1 MQVAWYVGLGR
12 AWFSRYSPSLSSY
25 LALPPPPFRP
35 WLYALVSA
43 VMKNNDKLPTNQ
55 TSRSF
60 RYVKLFRTFCAIK
73 RTCTYFRSRKILNY
87 YLTDC
92 FFLPILYR
100 FWKSIFVIFICTFF
114 LPIFLPI
121 SKVEFQG
128 HIFCYLSWNI
138 DSCGGISYIDLWH
151 VRQYCPEVF
160 TAKRLNQNT
169 ALIYAIRRIRYNAL
183 P

>member
-100 FWKSIFVIFICTFF
+100 FWKSIFHSFLFAHFCYRFFYRFQQLNSKGTFF
-114 LPIFLPI
+114 VIYPEILTRAGEFLI
-121 SKVEFQG
+121 LT
-128 HIFCYLSWNI
+128 YDTYANI
-138 DSCGGISYIDLWH
+138 
-151 VRQYCPEVF
+151 VRKFLQPSDWI
-160 TAKRLNQNT
+160 K
-169 ALIYAIRRIRYNAL
+169 IR